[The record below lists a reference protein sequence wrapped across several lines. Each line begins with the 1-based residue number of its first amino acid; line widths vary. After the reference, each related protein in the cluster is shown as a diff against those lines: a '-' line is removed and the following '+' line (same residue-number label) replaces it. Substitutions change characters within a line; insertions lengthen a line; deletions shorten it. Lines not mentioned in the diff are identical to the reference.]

1 MIVNRERVWTWGK
14 KEKVERRSGGRKR
27 EAGEGTRVLREGEG
41 AGFGRG
47 PPPPESLFSPPPLL
61 SPIAGKNGRAAGDKG
76 TQCSFELL
84 SPSPAAGAFWAV
96 EGQGARRKQGA
107 PPALEILR
115 RLLRSR
121 AQLVF
126 ARLVTFFSPRFF
138 PFRQPAASEEG
149 GSIPLRS
156 PSRPLPPTL
165 FSRFF
170 P

>member
-1 MIVNRERVWTWGK
+1 MDVGKERKSGAEKWGK
-14 KEKVERRSGGRKR
+14 KARSGGRAKSFER
-27 EAGEGTRVLREGEG
+27 
-41 AGFGRG
+41 GRG
-47 PPPPESLFSPPPLL
+47 SRLRSRPPPPSRSSLPPPLL

-76 TQCSFELL
+76 TQCSFELF

-121 AQLVF
+121 TQLVF
-126 ARLVTFFSPRFF
+126 ACSVTFFSPRFF